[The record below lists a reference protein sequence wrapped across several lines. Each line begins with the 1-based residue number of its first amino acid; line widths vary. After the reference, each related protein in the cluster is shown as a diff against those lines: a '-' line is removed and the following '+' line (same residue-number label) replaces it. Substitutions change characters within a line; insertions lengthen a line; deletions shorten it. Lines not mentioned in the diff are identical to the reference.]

1 MELASSRS
9 PASSPPR
16 PSSPAFTNTTSSS
29 ATHVELTPL
38 EIFKKADYS
47 EFPTNMTTALLS
59 GSDCSLSPKLSPSLP
74 SSPKVYVSPVEEIP
88 YLPDVHE
95 SLLYKPSLIQSS
107 RSPSRATHLHERSSK
122 RHIPYPLRPS
132 PLEVHLAN
140 CVTGQVREPDFTLE
154 QLQKHKDTISGGLLQ
169 MSYATLYKVF
179 KALLAGHE
187 AIRHEVATSL
197 WQAIY
202 NDECEMLCAITA
214 QAEVVS
220 TCLGPCAKREL
231 LASTSKAPYLPCFI
245 GTLPNKDSIMH
256 VLHGGFTD
264 VGTDT
269 DTDSDVTNTLAL
281 GGYKRLWPPFP

>member
-1 MELASSRS
+1 
-9 PASSPPR
+9 
-16 PSSPAFTNTTSSS
+16 
-29 ATHVELTPL
+29 
-38 EIFKKADYS
+38 
-47 EFPTNMTTALLS
+47 MTTALLS

-140 CVTGQVREPDFTLE
+140 RVTGQVHEPDFTLE
-154 QLQKHKDTISGGLLQ
+154 QLQKSIQKHKDTISGGLLQ

-179 KALLAGHE
+179 EALLAGHE

-197 WQAIY
+197 WQVEY
-202 NDECEMLCAITA
+202 SE
-214 QAEVVS
+214 
-220 TCLGPCAKREL
+220 
-231 LASTSKAPYLPCFI
+231 
-245 GTLPNKDSIMH
+245 
-256 VLHGGFTD
+256 
-264 VGTDT
+264 
-269 DTDSDVTNTLAL
+269 
-281 GGYKRLWPPFP
+281 